1 MTEHVRQLQKREALI
16 TVLLVA
22 AMAVLAY
29 LSMAGQ
35 LGFYRDDWH
44 VVWSGTVRGPLS
56 VFDLHLVDR
65 PFMGAVYTAAYFVL
79 GNNPLAW
86 YLYAFALRLA
96 GGLAFL
102 GLVRGLWPSRRWE
115 TTAMALLFVVYPGF
129 LQMPEANAYQ
139 AHLTALLAGLL
150 SLALTVQALKSGRRR
165 TAAALTVLA
174 VLSALFSYMIME
186 WMVGLEGARLALIVY
201 WTLRRQPARLDAA
214 RKVFLRWLPTLAAAG
229 VFLFW
234 RLFIFKSARPVTDT
248 GALKQMYLSNPLGML
263 LRLAVE
269 TGRDFF
275 ETAFLAYGVPLYNL
289 TARAGYLDLLAGLGL
304 ALIGAGLVW
313 LAWRLL
319 YDEEEPDEAR
329 EPKERSW
336 QAGAA
341 ILGAA
346 MILFALLPVT
356 LSNRD
361 VLFADTFDRYTLAA
375 MPGVAILLVAG
386 ISALLRRPHQVGAV
400 ALLLGI
406 SILTHYQNGV
416 YFHNFWEYQRQVW
429 WQLSWR
435 APDLKDNTALVVQ
448 LPEAYRLAE
457 GYEVWGPANLI
468 YRPQSIAPL
477 ISAET
482 LNDQSLL
489 QMLRQE
495 SYGRSFRRVEYTVDF
510 KNLLALSEPGYGA
523 CLHALDRDTM
533 EVSEHEDP
541 SIRLLA
547 AYSSVGLI
555 LPDAEPKPPPQ
566 GIFGREPAH
575 GWCYYYQKA
584 ALARQ
589 RQDWAGVAR
598 LGDEAAQ
605 KGLSPQDVSE
615 WMPFYGGYAQTGD
628 IARANNIGEI
638 LRANPDFLA
647 AYCQAAKARPVP
659 EGKIEQYLI
668 TNICVEP
675 E

>member
-1 MTEHVRQLQKREALI
+1 MSERIRQLQKRE
-16 TVLLVA
+16 TLVA
-22 AMAVLAY
+22 ILFVVAMAGLAY
-29 LSMAGQ
+29 LSAAGQ

-44 VVWSGTVRGPLS
+44 MVWSGTVRGPLS
-56 VFDLHLVDR
+56 VFDLHVVDR
-65 PFMGAVYTAAYFVL
+65 PFMGAVYAAAFAVL

-86 YLYAFALRLA
+86 YLYAFGLRLA
-96 GGLAFL
+96 GGLVFL
-102 GLVRGLWPSRRWE
+102 GLVRSLWPHRRWE
-115 TTAMALLFVVYPGF
+115 TGAMALLFTTYPGF

-139 AHLTALLAGLL
+139 AHLAALLAGLI
-150 SLALTVQALKSGRRR
+150 SLALTVQALRASRKG
-165 TAAALTVLA
+165 TAAALTALA
-174 VLSALFSYMIME
+174 VISALFSYLTME

-201 WTLRRQPARLDAA
+201 WALREGSISPI
-214 RKVFLRWLPTLAAAG
+214 RKISLRWLPTLLATGA
-229 VFLFW
+229 FLFW

-263 LRLAVE
+263 LRLVIE
-269 TGRDFF
+269 TGKDFF
-275 ETAFLAYGVPLYNL
+275 ETTILAYGVPLYNL

-319 YDEEEPDEAR
+319 HNDEPEEEM
-329 EPKERSW
+329 ERNDRGW
-336 QAGAA
+336 QKGAA
-341 ILGAA
+341 LLGAA
-346 MILFALLPVT
+346 MIVFALLPVT

-361 VLFADTFDRYTLAA
+361 VQFVDTFDRYTLAA

-386 ISALLRRPHQVGAV
+386 ISALLQRPYRVGAV

-406 SILTHYQNGV
+406 SILTHSQNGA
-416 YFHNFWEYQRQVW
+416 YFRTFWEYQRQLW

-435 APDLKDNTALVVQ
+435 APDLKDNTALVAQ
-448 LPEAYRLAE
+448 LPSAYRLAE

-468 YRPQSIAPL
+468 YRPQSTAPL

-482 LNDQSLL
+482 LNDESLL

-523 CLHALDRDTM
+523 CLHVLDRDTM
-533 EVSEHEDP
+533 EVSQNEDP
-541 SIRLLA
+541 AVRLLA
-547 AYSSVGLI
+547 GYSSTGLI
-555 LPDAEPKPPPQ
+555 LANAEPKQVPQ
-566 GIFGREPAH
+566 RIFGREPAH

-584 ALARQ
+584 SLARQ
-589 RQDWAGVAR
+589 RQDWAEAAR

-605 KGLSPQDVSE
+605 KGLSPQDASE
-615 WMPFYGGYAQTGD
+615 WMPFYEGYAQTGA
-628 IARANNIGEI
+628 ISQSNHIGEI
-638 LRANPDFLA
+638 LRADPDFTA
-647 AYCQAAKARPVP
+647 AYCQAAKTRPAP
-659 EGKIEQYLI
+659 EGKIERYLI
-668 TNICVEP
+668 SNICVES